1 MEWECDIP
9 FGSIQD
15 EYQTSGE
22 LGSSSSQGNGTD
34 VIDSQSKS
42 TGTTTLPQIIQNTSN
57 ARSYNNSITIHNAF
71 NVTTEQHRAPV
82 SSYNTLDHKPVI
94 IVSVVALFLLFTCVV
109 ICISRYRIQRQAKFK
124 DTAVNVDIM
133 QPEDSES
140 VSSNDYATV
149 DDTSPH
155 HYDEIDT
162 QRNSISDVEIPQ
174 GAIMEHSVVELVAE
188 CADPGSGVA
197 PVYMNFGND
206 PPDIRDNII
215 HVVDNLESIAQGI
228 YVDNAET
235 MYVTRL

>member
-9 FGSIQD
+9 LGSIQD
-15 EYQTSGE
+15 ENQTSGE
-22 LGSSSSQGNGTD
+22 LGSSSSHGNSTD

-42 TGTTTLPQIIQNTSN
+42 TGPTTLPQIIQNTSN
-57 ARSYNNSITIHNAF
+57 ACSYNDSTTTHNAF
-71 NVTTEQHRAPV
+71 NVTTELHRASV

-109 ICISRYRIQRQAKFK
+109 ICINRYCIQRQAKFK
-124 DTAVNVDIM
+124 DTAVNVDRM

-149 DDTSPH
+149 DDMSPH

-188 CADPGSGVA
+188 CAEPGSGVA

-206 PPDIRDNII
+206 PPDIRDNTI
-215 HVVDNLESIAQGI
+215 HVDNLESIAQGI